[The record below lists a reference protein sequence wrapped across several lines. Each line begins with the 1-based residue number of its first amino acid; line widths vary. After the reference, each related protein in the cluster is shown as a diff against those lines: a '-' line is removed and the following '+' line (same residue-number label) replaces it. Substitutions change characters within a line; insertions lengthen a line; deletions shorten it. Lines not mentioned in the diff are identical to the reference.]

1 MNNPLSASYASGMGI
16 PATVDTGGDDEGGLA
31 GAAGVVS
38 MTLHPDKY
46 KTQMLALTL
55 NTLGG
60 PTALRMYNTS
70 TYKVQAVCAGGSIA
84 GGSSCPPSEA
94 AASARGFG
102 SSVFCRSA
110 LSGDYLDHPF
120 VS

>member
-1 MNNPLSASYASGMGI
+1 MTTNPLGASYASGMGMGI
-16 PATVDTGGDDEGGLA
+16 PSTAVDTGGDDEGGLA

-55 NTLGG
+55 NTTLGG

-70 TYKVQAVCAGGSIA
+70 TYKVQAVCAGGNIA

-102 SSVFCRSA
+102 SSVFCRAA
-110 LSGDYLDHPF
+110 LSGDG
-120 VS
+120 